1 MRKIVLLILIF
12 ISLAAIIALPASLNM
27 CAPGECDF
35 GYGACGGGA
44 CVAKNLTHHLDARTR
59 LFAAIINFQKIIVS
73 TACLIL
79 FFIGARYLKNKKLV
93 IAEFYAKQKLF
104 NSPGI
109 KLFSYFIKA
118 FSRGV
123 LRPKIY

>member
-1 MRKIVLLILIF
+1 
-12 ISLAAIIALPASLNM
+12 M
-27 CAPGECDF
+27 CAPGECVFD
-35 GYGACGGGA
+35 YGACGVVS
-44 CVAKNLTHHLDARTR
+44 CVANNLTHHLNVRARI
-59 LFAAIINFQKIIVS
+59 FAVIMNFQKIIVS
-73 TACLIL
+73 AAYLIL

-93 IAEFYAKQKLF
+93 IAGFYTKQRLF